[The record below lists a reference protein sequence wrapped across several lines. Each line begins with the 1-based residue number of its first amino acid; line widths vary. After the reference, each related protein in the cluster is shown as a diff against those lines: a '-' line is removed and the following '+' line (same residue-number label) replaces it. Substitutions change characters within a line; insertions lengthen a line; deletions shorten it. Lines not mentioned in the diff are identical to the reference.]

1 MRKIETM
8 TQNKSDSALLELE
21 EQKQKIQKL
30 SEKIKSQNSELTKLK
45 EEYIGSGNENVN
57 NLVNKINSIQEV

>member
-1 MRKIETM
+1 M